1 MFWKKLSGEHKVE
14 RPAPERS
21 SGPTASAADDSDQ
34 ALDTVASLLRSFGN
48 DAFDTDDVPAAD
60 TRSECEGWAQRLTV
74 GEGRKEG
81 EDSGPFKRDWG
92 GLRRYFSA
100 HRGKERDYVGRS
112 FTNLREAVQTFARC
126 LTTAV
131 SEEKLADE
139 QVSRQLTRLGEAF
152 QSNDPN
158 VIRKEAESVAS
169 LVSEVMGRRKQ
180 REAEQLAILGEKIQ
194 KLRDELQV
202 AREQAA
208 LDPLTQLH
216 NRASLDSHLDRV
228 SDLAFLLNSSPCMLM
243 IDVDHFK
250 KINDQHGHQTGDDV
264 LRRIADALVRQFLR
278 REDFV
283 ARYGGEEFVVVIP
296 DSTLQNAKKRA
307 DRVREA
313 VGELQIATP
322 SGGPLNVTISVGIS
336 SLAEGDTGK
345 SWLARADAALY
356 EAKASGRNTV
366 HVAAFPSHSFA
377 SLRPAQS

>member
-1 MFWKKLSGEHKVE
+1 MFWKKLSGEHKLEQPSASPGPVSV
-14 RPAPERS
+14 RS
-21 SGPTASAADDSDQ
+21 TDDTDHAIDTIASM
-34 ALDTVASLLRSFGN
+34 LRSFGN
-48 DAFDTDDVPAAD
+48 DAFDTEDVPASA
-60 TRSECEGWAQRLTV
+60 TCSECEAWAQRLTV

-81 EDSGPFKRDWG
+81 ESQAPFKRDWG
-92 GLRRYFSA
+92 GVRRYFSA

-112 FTNLREAVQTFARC
+112 FSNLREAVQTFARC

-131 SEEKLADE
+131 SEERISDD
-139 QVSRQLTRLGEAF
+139 QVSRQLGRLGEAF
-152 QSNDPN
+152 QSNDPGT
-158 VIRKEAESVAS
+158 IRREAESVAN
-169 LVSEVMGRRKQ
+169 LVSEAMGRRKQ
-180 REAEQLAILGEKIQ
+180 REALQLAQLGDKIQ

-216 NRASLDSHLDRV
+216 NRAALDSHLERV
-228 SDLAFLLNSSPCMLM
+228 SDLAFLLNSSPCLLM

-250 KINDQHGHQTGDDV
+250 KVNDQFGHQTGDDV

-313 VGELQIATP
+313 VSELELA
-322 SGGPLNVTISVGIS
+322 GPKGQFTVTISVGIS

-356 EAKASGRNTV
+356 EAKANGRNAV
-366 HVAAFPSHSFA
+366 HIASFPQHSFA
-377 SLRPAQS
+377 SLRPIQG

>member
-1 MFWKKLSGEHKVE
+1 MFWKKLSGEHKLE
-14 RPAPERS
+14 RPSADGP
-21 SGPTASAADDSDQ
+21 SGPSASPAGDADQ
-34 ALDTVASLLRSFGN
+34 ALDTLASLLRSFGN
-48 DAFDTDDVPAAD
+48 DAFDTADVPAQE
-60 TRSECEGWAQRLTV
+60 TRAECEGWAQRLTV

-81 EDSGPFKRDWG
+81 EDAAPFKRDWG

-100 HRGKERDYVGRS
+100 HRGKERDYIDRS
-112 FTNLREAVQTFARC
+112 FTNLREAVHTFARC

-131 SEEKLADE
+131 SEEKLSDE
-139 QVSRQLTRLGEAF
+139 QVSKQLSRLGEAF

-158 VIRKEAESVAS
+158 TIRREAESVAN
-169 LVSEVMGRRKQ
+169 LVSEAMGRRKQ
-180 REAEQLAILGEKIQ
+180 RETEQLALLGDKIQ
-194 KLRDELQV
+194 KLRDELQH
-202 AREQAA
+202 AREQAT

-216 NRASLDSHLDRV
+216 NRAALDSHLDRV
-228 SDLAFLLNSSPCMLM
+228 SDLAFLLNSSPCLLM

-313 VGELQIATP
+313 VSELQV
-322 SGGPLNVTISVGIS
+322 SGPGGSLKVTISVGIS

-345 SWLARADAALY
+345 TWLARADAALY

-366 HVAAFPSHSFA
+366 HVAAFPLHSFA
-377 SLRPAQS
+377 SLRPAQGH

>member
-1 MFWKKLSGEHKVE
+1 MFWKKSSGEHKLEQPGPVSA
-14 RPAPERS
+14 RPS
-21 SGPTASAADDSDQ
+21 DDSDA
-34 ALDTVASLLRSFGN
+34 ALDTIASMLRSFGN
-48 DAFDTDDVPAAD
+48 DAFDTEDVPANE
-60 TRSECEGWAQRLTV
+60 TRAECEGWAQRLTV

-81 EDSGPFKRDWG
+81 EGAAPFKRDWG
-92 GLRRYFSA
+92 GVRRYFSA

-112 FTNLREAVQTFARC
+112 FSNLREAVQTFARC

-131 SEEKLADE
+131 SEEKISDE
-139 QVSRQLTRLGEAF
+139 QVSRQLSRLGEAF
-152 QSNDPN
+152 QSNDPGT
-158 VIRKEAESVAS
+158 IRKEAESVAN
-169 LVSEVMGRRKQ
+169 LVGEAMKNRKQ
-180 REAEQLAILGEKIQ
+180 REAAQLAQLGDKIQ

-216 NRASLDSHLDRV
+216 NRAALDSHLERV
-228 SDLAFLLNSSPCMLM
+228 SDLAFLLNSSPCLLM

-250 KINDQHGHQTGDDV
+250 TINDQYGHQTGDEV

-313 VGELQIATP
+313 VSELQLSA
-322 SGGPLNVTISVGIS
+322 SKGPFKATISIGIS

-356 EAKASGRNTV
+356 EAKASGRNAV
-366 HVAAFPSHSFA
+366 HVASFPLHSFA
-377 SLRPAQS
+377 SLRPAQG

>member
-1 MFWKKLSGEHKVE
+1 MFWKKLSGEHKLERSDAE
-14 RPAPERS
+14 RP
-21 SGPTASAADDSDQ
+21 SGPAASSIDDSDQ
-34 ALDTVASLLRSFGN
+34 ALDTIVSLLRSFGK
-48 DAFDTDDVPAAD
+48 DAFDTEDVPAEE
-60 TRSECEGWAQRLTV
+60 TREECEGWAKRLTM

-81 EDSGPFKRDWG
+81 EDAAPFKRDWG

-100 HRGKERDYVGRS
+100 HRGKERDYVDRS

-131 SEEKLADE
+131 SEEKLSDE
-139 QVSRQLTRLGEAF
+139 QVSQQLSRLGEAF
-152 QSNDPN
+152 QTNDPN
-158 VIRKEAESVAS
+158 TIRREAETVAS
-169 LVSEVMGRRKQ
+169 LVSEAIGRRKQ
-180 REAEQLAILGEKIQ
+180 REAEQLALLGDKIQ

-208 LDPLTQLH
+208 RDPLTQLH
-216 NRASLDSHLDRV
+216 NRAALDSHLDRV

-264 LRRIADALVRQFLR
+264 LRRIADSLVRQFLR

-296 DSTLQNAKKRA
+296 DSTLQNAKKRV

-313 VGELQIATP
+313 VSELEL
-322 SGGPLNVTISVGIS
+322 SGPNGRLSVTISVGIS

-366 HVAAFPSHSFA
+366 HVAAFPLHSFA

>member
-1 MFWKKLSGEHKVE
+1 MFWKKVSGEHKLE
-14 RPAPERS
+14 QPRS
-21 SGPTASAADDSDQ
+21 TSASPVGASDDADV
-34 ALDTVASLLRSFGN
+34 ALDTIASMLRSFGN
-48 DAFDTDDVPAAD
+48 DAFDTDDVPAEE
-60 TRSECEGWAQRLTV
+60 TRAECEAWAQRLTV

-81 EDSGPFKRDWG
+81 ESAVPFRRDWG
-92 GLRRYFSA
+92 GVRRYFSA

-112 FTNLREAVQTFARC
+112 FANLREAVQTFARC

-131 SEEKLADE
+131 SEEKISDE
-139 QVSRQLTRLGEAF
+139 QVSRQLSKLGEAF
-152 QSNDPN
+152 QTNDPG
-158 VIRKEAESVAS
+158 VIRKEAESVAN
-169 LVSEVMGRRKQ
+169 LVSEAMGRRKQ
-180 REAEQLAILGEKIQ
+180 REAAQLAVLGDKIQ

-216 NRASLDSHLDRV
+216 NRASLDAHLERV
-228 SDLAFLLNSSPCMLM
+228 SDLAFLLNSSPCLLM

-250 KINDQHGHQTGDDV
+250 KINDQYGHQTGDEV

-313 VGELQIATP
+313 VNELELTSP
-322 SGGPLNVTISVGIS
+322 KGPFTVTISVGIS

-356 EAKASGRNTV
+356 EAKAGGRNAV
-366 HVAAFPSHSFA
+366 HVASFPRHSFA

>member
-1 MFWKKLSGEHKVE
+1 MFWKKLSGEHKLEQPKE
-14 RPAPERS
+14 RG
-21 SGPTASAADDSDQ
+21 SGPSAPPRDDADA
-34 ALDTVASLLRSFGN
+34 ALDAIAGLLRSFGT
-48 DAFDTDDVPAAD
+48 DAFDTEDVSAEQ

-74 GEGRKEG
+74 GEGRHEG
-81 EDSGPFKRDWG
+81 DEAAPFRRDWG

-112 FTNLREAVQTFARC
+112 FSNLREAVQTFARC
-126 LTTAV
+126 LATAV
-131 SEEKLADE
+131 SEEKTSDE
-139 QVSRQLTRLGEAF
+139 QVSQKLGRLLEAF
-152 QSNDPN
+152 QTNDPGA
-158 VIRKEAESVAS
+158 IRKEAESVAS
-169 LVSEVMGRRKQ
+169 VVSEAMGRRKQ
-180 REAEQLAILGEKIQ
+180 REAEQLALLGDKIQ

-216 NRASLDSHLDRV
+216 NRAALDSHLERV
-228 SDLAFLLNSSPCMLM
+228 SDLAFLLNSSPCLLM

-250 KINDQHGHQTGDDV
+250 KINDQHGHQTGDEV

-296 DSTLQNAKKRA
+296 DSTLQSAKKRA
-307 DRVREA
+307 ERVREA
-313 VGELQIATP
+313 VSELAL
-322 SGGPLNVTISVGIS
+322 SGANGALSVTISIGIS

-345 SWLARADAALY
+345 TWLARADAALY
-356 EAKASGRNTV
+356 EAKASGRNAV
-366 HVAAFPSHSFA
+366 YVASFPQHSFA